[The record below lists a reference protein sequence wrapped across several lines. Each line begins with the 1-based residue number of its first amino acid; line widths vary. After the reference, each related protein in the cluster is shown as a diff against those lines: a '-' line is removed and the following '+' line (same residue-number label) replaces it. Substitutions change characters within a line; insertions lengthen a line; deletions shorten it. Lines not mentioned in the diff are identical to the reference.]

1 MDERQNYRKGYGTF
15 FALSADVMALS
26 DRFSGR
32 VPARQHRHHSTD
44 NKHVGTQPVN
54 HQFFFWGFSWSSTG
68 AVTAHD
74 DDDDDDDYSYKSED
88 GRRRCQVTNDQSLS
102 LRVSKI
108 FDATHTQ
115 LFQYNRRNDYR
126 KAKSKKLTFS
136 ANANV
141 AYGQFKVTLS
151 SEIYTREIE
160 VENDSHV
167 AVGSEEKDKEVVLEC
182 HGGFRVVA
190 SVGEGHENKKKQAIH
205 LSIRLHIVR

>member
-1 MDERQNYRKGYGTF
+1 M
-15 FALSADVMALS
+15 
-26 DRFSGR
+26 
-32 VPARQHRHHSTD
+32 
-44 NKHVGTQPVN
+44 
-54 HQFFFWGFSWSSTG
+54 
-68 AVTAHD
+68 
-74 DDDDDDDYSYKSED
+74 
-88 GRRRCQVTNDQSLS
+88 
-102 LRVSKI
+102 SKI

-126 KAKSKKLTFS
+126 KAISKKLTFS

-167 AVGSEEKDKEVVLEC
+167 AVGSEEKDTEVVLEC

-190 SVGEGHENKKKQAIH
+190 SVGEGHENKKKQNKPSIFPSVFISSAEICKSEAATTMTARVDNRGRGLICARTDAQASALSVPSSRRH
-205 LSIRLHIVR
+205 LDILKWR